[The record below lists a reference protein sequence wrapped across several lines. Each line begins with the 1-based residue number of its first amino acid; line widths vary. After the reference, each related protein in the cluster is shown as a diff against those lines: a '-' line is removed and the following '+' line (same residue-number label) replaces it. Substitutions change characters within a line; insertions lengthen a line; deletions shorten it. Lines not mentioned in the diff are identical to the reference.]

1 MGKKSGK
8 NCRSTNGG
16 ITQGRTASLKAE
28 LMMDRL
34 ARPVKDTSLSDI
46 APGNSGM
53 TSARV
58 MNEYAEVLTKGIV
71 SSD

>member
-16 ITQGRTASLKAE
+16 ITQRRTASLKAE

-53 TSARV
+53 TSA
-58 MNEYAEVLTKGIV
+58 
-71 SSD
+71 